1 MTKVKIFKNNF
12 SYLINMKYV
21 SFLCNKI
28 CENLVQNFLIYY

>member
-1 MTKVKIFKNNF
+1 MYIIMTKVKIFKNNF

-28 CENLVQNFLIYY
+28 